1 MSRRRQQLTW
11 QRRASRLGWTTAG
24 LLALSA
30 VLLLLAIWGL
40 ASGQQPLAPESQSA
54 ATEAVLPVDVQFRAP
69 SPAAALGLG
78 LALSAY
84 FVGLAA
90 LQTAT
95 AMRVLSRDRRIPDP
109 LPARTARIRR
119 RVLGQ
124 PLVRALQINLPPPW
138 PESGVPA
145 TADERTALRCTVL
158 VPAHDEEAVLA
169 ETLASLAGQTRSP
182 DRVIVIADNC
192 TDGTVGIA
200 REHGVD
206 VVETVANTQKKAG
219 ALNQVLAAVLPDT
232 DARDV
237 VLVMDA
243 DSTITPDFLEIG
255 LGRLERDPDL
265 MAVGGLFGGEAGG
278 GMVGQ
283 LQRNEYARYQRVIG
297 RREGR
302 VFVMTGTGSLFRGYA
317 LQAVADNRGS
327 LIPGTPGQV
336 YDTLALTEDNE
347 LTLALKTLGA
357 QLTSPE
363 RCRVTTEVMPTW
375 RDLWRQR
382 LRWQRG
388 ALENVGAYG
397 LTRTTALYWGQQLAL
412 GYGVIALNSY
422 LALMTIALLAADGFR
437 WSAVWLTIGL
447 LFLVERVVTAWRAG
461 WRGRALAVPLVIE
474 LGYSLFLQATFV
486 TSLLQIASGRKAGW
500 NYVPRPATTAAAAAL
515 PLVAAA
521 ALGSSWSPLPSSVL
535 QTTWFEALSLFVGIN
550 TLVFAVLALFQLL
563 PPIGRTRH
571 RIQARRSRASR
582 PGRSA
587 GAAA

>member
-1 MSRRRQQLTW
+1 MRGQQLSW
-11 QRRASRLGWTTAG
+11 QRRASRLGWVTAG
-24 LLALSA
+24 LLLLSA
-30 VLLLLAIWGL
+30 VLLLLAGWAL
-40 ASGQQPLAPESQSA
+40 ASDQPPVVPEPPLRAGQAL
-54 ATEAVLPVDVQFRAP
+54 LPVDVQIRAP
-69 SPAAALGLG
+69 NPVAALGLG

-95 AMRVLSRDRRIPDP
+95 AMRVLARDRRIPDP
-109 LPARTARIRR
+109 LPARAARMRR

-124 PLVRALQINLPPPW
+124 SLVRALQINLPPPW
-138 PESGVPA
+138 PESGIPA
-145 TADERTALRCTVL
+145 TAEAQTTLRCTVL

-169 ETLASLAGQTRSP
+169 QTLISLARQTRPP
-182 DRVIVIADNC
+182 DRVVVIADNC
-192 TDGTVGIA
+192 TDGTVRIA
-200 REHGVD
+200 REHGVE
-206 VVETVANTQKKAG
+206 VVETVDNTQKKAG
-219 ALNQVLAAVLPDT
+219 ALNQVLATLLPDT
-232 DARDV
+232 DAGDV
-237 VLVMDA
+237 VMVMDA
-243 DSTITPDFLEIG
+243 DSTISADFLATG
-255 LGRLERDPDL
+255 LAKLEDDPDL
-265 MAVGGLFGGEAGG
+265 MAVGGLFGGEDGG
-278 GMVGQ
+278 GVIGQ

-317 LQAVADNRGS
+317 LRAVADNRGS

-357 QLTSPE
+357 RMVSP
-363 RCRVTTEVMPTW
+363 RPCLVTTEVMPTW

-397 LTRTTALYWGQQLAL
+397 LTRTTSLYWGQQLAL

-437 WSAVWLTIGL
+437 WSILWVGIGL

-461 WRGRALAVPLVIE
+461 WRGRAIAVPLVIE
-474 LGYSLFLQATFV
+474 VGYSLFLQATFV

-500 NYVPRPATTAAAAAL
+500 NYVPRPA
-515 PLVAAA
+515 PVAAA
-521 ALGSSWSPLPSSVL
+521 AVPLLALTAIGARWNPLPSSVL
-535 QTTWFEALSLFVGIN
+535 QTTWFEALSLFVGLN

-563 PPIGRTRH
+563 PPIGRTWH
-571 RIQARRSRASR
+571 RIQA
-582 PGRSA
+582 GRSQ
-587 GAAA
+587 GLST